1 MLSSIYIGGKWMQHL
16 LRNIP
21 SVHDV
26 LEQEKIDSLIHKQ
39 GRQYIKSLIVQ
50 GLDTFRNKALTKELD
65 ALEYQSKDQAMKWI
79 VTYVNDTLHQN
90 EEKGLRRMVNGT
102 GVLLHTN
109 MGRAPLP
116 KVALDRIVE
125 IAGGYSNLEYNIE
138 GGKRGSRYDYVETIL
153 TDLTG
158 AESAMVVN
166 NNAAAVFIALNT
178 LAVNQEVIISRS
190 EQVEIG
196 GSFRI
201 PDIIN
206 RSGARMVEVG
216 TTNKTYMHDYEEAI
230 TEETAVLLKVHKS
243 NYRIEGFTAD
253 VNGSD
258 IGALARGKELIAM
271 EDLGSGCLVDMR
283 QFDLPHEPTVKEC
296 VEKGIDI
303 ITFSGDKLLGGPQA
317 GIIVGKKDLIEQMK
331 KNPLTRMVR
340 IDKLSLIALENV
352 LQLYRN
358 ETMYEHIPIMTM
370 LHRDDTQLE
379 ENAKNLIK
387 RLRETLNDR
396 IQVCII
402 NEENNIGGG
411 ALPGAKK
418 RSMGLAI
425 SSPYLSAVVLQQ
437 ALRKYAI
444 PIIVRIKDDH
454 IELSMRTLFSG
465 DDDVIVHGLCDIINK
480 VEGKTMSK

>member
-1 MLSSIYIGGKWMQHL
+1 MQHL

-26 LEQEKIDSLIHKQ
+26 LEREAVDMIINLQ
-39 GRQYIKSLIVQ
+39 GRKYTKNLILQ
-50 GLDTFRNKALTKELD
+50 GIEMFRDKALASELHGIQCQTKE
-65 ALEYQSKDQAMKWI
+65 EVMEWI
-79 VTYVNDTLHQN
+79 VAYVRVIHQKN
-90 EEKGLRRMVNGT
+90 EQKGLKRMVNGT

-116 KVALDRIVE
+116 KVALDQIVE
-125 IAGGYSNLEYNIE
+125 IAGGYSNLEYSIE
-138 GGKRGSRYDYVETIL
+138 EGKRGSRYDYVETLL

-158 AESAMVVN
+158 AENAMVVN

-178 LAVNQEVIISRS
+178 IASNQEVIISRS

-201 PDIIN
+201 PDIIS

-216 TTNKTYMHDYEEAI
+216 TTNKTYIRDYEEAI

-258 IGALARGKELIAM
+258 IGALARTKELIAM

-283 QFDLPHEPTVKEC
+283 QFNLPHEPTVKEC
-296 VEKGIDI
+296 INKGLDV

-352 LQLYRN
+352 LQIYRS
-358 ETMYEHIPIMTM
+358 ETMYEHIPIMAM
-370 LHRDDTQLE
+370 LRREHTQLVE
-379 ENAKNLIK
+379 EAKKLMK
-387 RLRETLNDR
+387 RLRDTLNDR

-402 NEENNIGGG
+402 EEENSIGGG

-418 RSMGLAI
+418 TSIGLAI
-425 SSPYLSAVVLQQ
+425 SSQYIGAVALQQ
-437 ALRKYAI
+437 ALRKHAT
-444 PIIVRIKDDH
+444 PIIVRIKDEH
-454 IELSMRTLFSG
+454 IELSIRTLFSG
-465 DDDVIVHGLCDIINK
+465 DYDVIVQGFCDILNK
-480 VEGKTMSK
+480 LEHKTISNY